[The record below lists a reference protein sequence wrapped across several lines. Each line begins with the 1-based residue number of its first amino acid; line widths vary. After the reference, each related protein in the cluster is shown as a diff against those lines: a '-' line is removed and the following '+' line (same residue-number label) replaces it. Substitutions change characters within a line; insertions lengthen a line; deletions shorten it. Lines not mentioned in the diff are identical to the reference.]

1 MVEITEEQVKASVLE
16 FLIKKRRWGSY
27 YFPTDTLVNFLSRKI
42 KRNGKRVRNSI
53 DQLVSKG
60 YILLHK
66 KGKTISLNP
75 TRSREI
81 MEFIERI
88 WH

>member
-1 MVEITEEQVKASVLE
+1 MAQITEEQLKASILE

-27 YFPTDTLVNFLSRKI
+27 YFPTATLVNFLSRKI
-42 KRNGKRVRNSI
+42 KRNGKQVRKSI
-53 DQLVSKG
+53 EQLISEG
-60 YILLHK
+60 YVLLQK

-81 MEFIERI
+81 MEYIKGI
-88 WH
+88 V